1 MKKPTKI
8 TTKVGFAIFS
18 KILENKKAIEKSI
31 REGKPINEIK
41 GVKIA
46 KPL

>member
-1 MKKPTKI
+1 MKNVQKQPGK
-8 TTKVGFAIFS
+8 GFAIF
-18 KILENKKAIEKSI
+18 KQILENKKAIEQALK
-31 REGKPINEIK
+31 EGKSLNEIK

>member
-1 MKKPTKI
+1 MKNHNG
-8 TTKVGFAIFS
+8 TTGKGFAIF
-18 KILENKKAIEKSI
+18 KQILENKKAIEKALK
-31 REGKPINEIK
+31 EGKSLNEIT

>member
-1 MKKPTKI
+1 MKTNKTSGK
-8 TTKVGFAIFS
+8 GFAIF
-18 KILENKKAIEKSI
+18 KQILDNKKEIEKALK
-31 REGKPINEIK
+31 EGKSLNEIK